1 MKILGIENRTENWKT
16 AQVFCTLSEPQIL
29 RLVEKLGGEQELS
42 PAQVHL
48 ELFWKG
54 MRDYLEQ
61 TKKRKKDSII
71 TSSNTQ
77 IVTDSYKCL
86 FPDLRTRI
94 IGSGLFRKLE
104 AGNYD
109 VSTDERKRRLLT
121 NLISTEI
128 DIVLESPRYLF
139 IGEAKH
145 NEDFGENPRDVLM
158 NQFIREYVMAKTL
171 VDFLRPGKEVIPFV
185 VVTNK
190 DLKKHGRI
198 QTEFAISQGWMDKD
212 NVLTWDDIKELAGGS

>member
-1 MKILGIENRTENWKT
+1 MNILGIDNRTENWRT
-16 AQVFCTLSEPQIL
+16 AQVFCTLSDQQIL
-29 RLVEKLGGEQELS
+29 RLVKKLGGEQGLS

-61 TKKRKKDSII
+61 TKKRKNDSII
-71 TSSNTQ
+71 TLSNTQ
-77 IVTDSYKCL
+77 IVTDSYRRL

-94 IGSGLFRKLE
+94 IDSGLFRKLE

-109 VSTDERKRRLLT
+109 VSTQERKHRLIT

-128 DIVLESPRYLF
+128 DIVLESPEYVF

-145 NEDFGENPRDVLM
+145 KEDFGENPRDVLM
-158 NQFIREYVMAKTL
+158 NQFIREYVMAKML
-171 VDFLRPGKEVIPFV
+171 VDCLRSDKEVIPFV

-190 DLKKHGRI
+190 ALRKHGRI
-198 QTEFAISQGWMDKD
+198 QTEFAISQDWMSKD
-212 NVLTWDDIKELAGGS
+212 SVLTWDDVEKLAEG